1 MTNPLP
7 GQVVGT
13 VRAWYD
19 GDGWGVIDSPATP
32 GGCWAHFSAVLVEGY
47 RSLEVGQQVLLS
59 FEQGWQDGYSYRA
72 TAVRVEGHPEPASDG
87 DTDPGTAMSST
98 IEITFDDPG
107 RSSS

>member
-1 MTNPLP
+1 MTTPPADHVL
-7 GQVVGT
+7 GT
-13 VRAWYD
+13 VRVWYD

-32 GGCWAHFSAVLVEGY
+32 GGCWVHFSDVLVEDY

-72 TAVRVEGHPEPASDG
+72 TAVRVEGRPEPASDR
-87 DTDPGTAMSST
+87 DTGPCTAMSSM
-98 IEITFDDPG
+98 EIIFDDPG